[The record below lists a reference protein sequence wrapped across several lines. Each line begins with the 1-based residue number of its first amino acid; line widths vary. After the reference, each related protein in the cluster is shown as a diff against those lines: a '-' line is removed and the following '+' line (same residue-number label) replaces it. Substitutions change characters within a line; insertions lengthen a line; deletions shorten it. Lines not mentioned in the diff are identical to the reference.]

1 MSHALGNEVG
11 EFTTEFEKFTSDIQ
25 SLVDEVKEEVQRT
38 LDEYKEFQSS
48 QTERINEI
56 EDTVQNEV
64 QKLKD
69 LFKDLDQ
76 KFGVFKQEKSNI
88 IEQSLNSDKLDFDQ
102 LNQVLE
108 EHGRRLDEIGQA
120 QDQFSDTSPEKLR
133 EELITGIRM
142 LGERVSKTIEDINE
156 RINNF
161 TNEIQSQINL
171 VDKESNAIEG
181 EASNHDEDEFTSL
194 KESNLFEM
202 SDFEIVPREAIKKLT
217 QLFKKQS
224 SAIKNFIEKH
234 AVRVQEFERLLR
246 TYDEENTRLLE
257 LLDRRVKRNFVIS
270 MGAIIIVILCSVLM
284 RIF

>member
-1 MSHALGNEVG
+1 MSHALSNEIG

-25 SLVDEVKEEVQRT
+25 FLVDEVKEDVQRT
-38 LDEYKEFQSS
+38 LDEFREFQSS
-48 QTERINEI
+48 QTERINKI
-56 EDTVQNEV
+56 EDTGQNEI
-64 QKLKD
+64 QNLKD

-76 KFGVFKQEKSNI
+76 KFGVFKQETSNI
-88 IEQSLNSDKLDFDQ
+88 IEQSLNSDKLDFDK
-102 LNQVLE
+102 LNQVLQ
-108 EHGRRLDEIGQA
+108 EHGRRLDEIGQV
-120 QDQFSDTSPEKLR
+120 QGQFSDTSPENLR

-171 VDKESNAIEG
+171 IDKEPDAIEG
-181 EASNHDEDEFTSL
+181 EASNHDEDEFASL

-217 QLFKKQS
+217 ELFRKQS

-234 AVRVQEFERLLR
+234 EGRVQEFERVLR

-270 MGAIIIVILCSVLM
+270 MGAIIIVILCSILM